1 VTDQDHLGAALEGR
15 YRIDRELGR
24 GGFAVVYLAQDLRHD
39 RPVALKVL
47 HAEVAAALGT
57 ERFEREIRLAAR
69 LQHPHILG
77 VFDSGEAGGRLFF
90 TMPFIEGESLRERL
104 ERERQLPVADAL
116 RIARE
121 VADAL
126 DYAHRHGVIHRDIKP
141 ENILLSESHALVADF
156 GIARAL
162 DASDSLTQTGMTVGT
177 PSYMSPEQASG
188 EKNLD
193 ARSDVYALGCVLY
206 EMLAGEPPF
215 TGPTAQSIIAQVLT
229 ESPRP
234 IQPRRAAVSTAMDAV
249 IATAMTRVAADR
261 FASAADFAR
270 ALAAAEPAAPVS
282 GERLVAT
289 PAAPIVAFAPAS
301 TRRRRVPPVLAVFA
315 LGLLIGVGALFAWR
329 RSHDPGEGGRRLA
342 VLPFEN
348 LGEPADDYFADGM
361 TDEIRGKLSAI
372 PGLQVTARASA
383 NQYKKSTKTPD
394 QIGSELGVEYLLT
407 GTVRWE
413 PGAGGTR
420 RVRVTPELIQ
430 VSAGTTRWQQAFDT
444 TLSDVFQV
452 QAGIAARVAQELDI
466 ALGASAQQRLAEEP
480 TDNVAAYDAFLR
492 GEEAT
497 QSMGASDAVPL
508 RRGLAYYEQAVALD
522 SSFVEA
528 WAQLSR
534 AVCELNRSAP
544 TVAGV
549 ERCREAA
556 DRALALAPNRPEGHL
571 AKGIY
576 LRTIRKDYA
585 ASLEEFAAGL
595 RVAPNHAALLT
606 ASAATE
612 RSLGRWAD
620 GLAHLQQARRIDP
633 RSVGTARSLAYAY
646 HEQHRYAE
654 AIAEFDRALA
664 MAPSNLGL
672 VQGKAAAYLGQGDLA
687 GARAV
692 IAAALQ
698 HLDTM
703 SVVARF
709 AIFQEMMW
717 VLPDDIRPRVTR
729 LRLSDFD
736 NDRGMW
742 ALKVGGTYRLMGD
755 SARARAYG
763 DSSRMAFEER
773 LRLFPDDAQLTELL
787 GRALALA
794 GRRAEA
800 VRAGERSLALR
811 ETSLDAVNGPY
822 YKYQVAR
829 ILIQAGQNERALD
842 LIEPLMNVPGD
853 LTPGWLRIDPVF
865 APLRGNPRFE
875 RLIHAP
881 A

>member
-1 VTDQDHLGAALEGR
+1 MPNYESLVAALADR
-15 YRIDRELGR
+15 YRLDRELGR
-24 GGFAVVYLAQDLRHD
+24 GGFAVVYLAHDIRHD

-47 HAEVAAALGT
+47 HPEIAASLGT
-57 ERFEREIRLAAR
+57 ERFEREIHTAAR
-69 LQHPHILG
+69 LQHPHILT
-77 VFDSGEAGGRLFF
+77 VYDSGTAGDGQLWFA
-90 TMPFIEGESLRERL
+90 MPFIEGESLRDRL
-104 ERERQLPVADAL
+104 DRERQLPLADAL

-121 VADAL
+121 VAGAL

-141 ENILLSESHALVADF
+141 ENIMLSEAHALVADF

-162 DASDSLTQTGMTVGT
+162 GGAGSLTQTGMSIGT
-177 PSYMSPEQASG
+177 PAYMSPEQASG
-188 EKNLD
+188 DKNID

-215 TGPTAQSIIAQVLT
+215 TGPTAQAIIAQVLT
-229 ESPRP
+229 DSPRP
-234 IQPRRAAVSTAMDAV
+234 IQPRRAAVSAAIDAAIAKAMA
-249 IATAMTRVAADR
+249 RVPADR
-261 FASAADFAR
+261 FATAADFAR
-270 ALAAAEPAAPVS
+270 ALGAAESPTPSSEVISAPTAAPAA
-282 GERLVAT
+282 G
-289 PAAPIVAFAPAS
+289 AS
-301 TRRRRVPPVLAVFA
+301 RRRVRVSPVLAVFV
-315 LGLLIGVGALFAWR
+315 LGLLLGIGALFAWR
-329 RSHDPGEGGRRLA
+329 RGQGADASTKRLA

-348 LGEPADDYFADGM
+348 QGAATDEYFAAGI
-361 TDEIRGKLSAI
+361 TDEIRGKLSAV

-383 NQYKKSTKTPD
+383 GQYKGSTKTPE
-394 QIGSELGVEYLLT
+394 QIGRELGVEYLLT

-413 PGAGGTR
+413 GEGATR
-420 RVRVTPELIQ
+420 RVRVTPELIA
-430 VSAGTTRWQQAFDT
+430 VATSSTRWQQAFDT

-452 QAGIAARVAQELDI
+452 QAGIAARVAQELDV
-466 ALGASAQQRLAEEP
+466 ALGASARQRLQEKP

-497 QSMGASDAVPL
+497 QSMSASDAVPM

-528 WAQLSR
+528 WAQLAR
-534 AVCELNRSAP
+534 AECFLNASAP
-544 TVAGV
+544 TVSGV
-549 ERCREAA
+549 EHCREAA

-585 ASLEEFAAGL
+585 ASLVEFAAGL
-595 RVAPNHAALLT
+595 SVAPNHAALLT
-606 ASAATE
+606 ASAGTE
-612 RSLGRWAD
+612 RALGRWAEA
-620 GLAHLQQARRIDP
+620 LAHLQQARKIDP

-654 AIAEFDRALA
+654 AIAEFDRAMA
-664 MAPSNLGL
+664 MAPTNLAL
-672 VQGKAAAYLGQGDLA
+672 VQGKAASFLGQGDLA

-703 SVVARF
+703 AVVARF
-709 AIFQEMMW
+709 AIYQEMMW

-742 ALKVGGTYRLMGD
+742 ALKVGATYRLMGD
-755 SARARAYG
+755 SSRARAYG
-763 DSSRMAFEER
+763 DSSRMAFEEQ
-773 LRLFPDDAQLTELL
+773 LRPFPDDAQLTELL
-787 GRALALA
+787 GRALVLA
-794 GRRAEA
+794 GRKAEA
-800 VRAGERSLALR
+800 IRAADRSLALR
-811 ETSLDAVNGPY
+811 ETSLDAVTGPY

-829 ILIQAGQNERALD
+829 ILIQAGQNARALD
-842 LIEPLMNVPGD
+842 LIEPLLKVPGD

-865 APLRGNPRFE
+865 APLRGEPRFQ
-875 RLIHAP
+875 RLIS
-881 A
+881 